1 MISDY
6 ESYDQLRKIT
16 CKELGLT
23 YRPDPIIEPHT
34 VREVFLPEDKLKAG
48 MKERIVASLVNE
60 HEICEEQV
68 GLRLKFED
76 KIKRP
81 YFHVRPLDLKQLK
94 NWDAYLDFEI
104 GKKIC
109 FVIFHLCIQFH
120 GRFELADVQLI
131 SRKISVVV
139 LKYLI

>member
-1 MISDY
+1 M
-6 ESYDQLRKIT
+6 
-16 CKELGLT
+16 T

-104 GKKIC
+104 GKKNLFC
-109 FVIFHLCIQFH
+109 DFPFMHS
-120 GRFELADVQLI
+120 I
-131 SRKISVVV
+131 SQKIRISTRKEIE
-139 LKYLI
+139 